1 MNGSPMT
8 GHHLGLLS
16 KAGSPQV
23 VNWMFCPQELL
34 QVLIVW
40 RLSL

>member
-16 KAGSPQV
+16 QAGSPQV
-23 VNWMFCPQELL
+23 VTGCFVFQELF